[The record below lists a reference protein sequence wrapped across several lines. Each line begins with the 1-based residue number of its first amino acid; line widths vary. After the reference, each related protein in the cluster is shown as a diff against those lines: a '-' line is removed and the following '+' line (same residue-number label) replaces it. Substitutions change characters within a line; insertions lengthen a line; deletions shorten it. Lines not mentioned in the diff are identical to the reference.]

1 MACRGVRRSPGKG
14 ARSLLTWGIDLWP
27 YINGKALVNGLNLK
41 EMDASDMLDVIHFFF
56 EEDMNFASKEEA
68 DARSNSREIIYQDF
82 YDYAYRY
89 GSSKST
95 SSTASQGRYY
105 IEEGIE
111 ESEESIVPFDPLK
124 GPTKAFV
131 PATPVDASMSKP
143 FGAVLDEPLSR

>member
-1 MACRGVRRSPGKG
+1 M
-14 ARSLLTWGIDLWP
+14 
-27 YINGKALVNGLNLK
+27 NGLNLK

-82 YDYAYRY
+82 YDYSYRY
-89 GSSKST
+89 GSSNR
-95 SSTASQGRYY
+95 SSNAGAQERRY
-105 IEEGIE
+105 IEEDIE
-111 ESEESIVPFDPLK
+111 ESEESVVPFDPLK

-143 FGAVLDEPLSR
+143 FGAVLDEPLSK